1 MSTSS
6 NIYYKLKSLHL
17 GYVRLHSGQ
26 LYWGYKEK
34 VNMVNFPRGDISKLD
49 AHLFC
54 FLVMT
59 VIIYGVPSA
68 DYSNVCCFLVLP
80 IVINA
85 VS

>member
-1 MSTSS
+1 
-6 NIYYKLKSLHL
+6 
-17 GYVRLHSGQ
+17 
-26 LYWGYKEK
+26 
-34 VNMVNFPRGDISKLD
+34 MVNYPRGDISKLD

-68 DYSNVCCFLVLP
+68 DYSNVCCFLVLT

>member
-1 MSTSS
+1 MSTLS
-6 NIYYKLKSLHL
+6 NIYYKLKSLQL
-17 GYVRLHSGQ
+17 GYVRLHSVQ
-26 LYWGYKEK
+26 LYWGYMEK

-54 FLVMT
+54 FLMMT
-59 VIIYGVPSA
+59 IIIYGVPGA
-68 DYSNVCCFLVLP
+68 DYSDLCCFLVLT